1 MRLKFASL
9 TVLVG
14 VGLWVLPSHAQH
26 NGKAE
31 LWLTTADRSSLLIH
45 QTNPLRFQRFTAKPI
60 VIDVDDR
67 QTYQSIDGFG
77 FALTGGSAQLMM
89 HMDPSRRATL
99 LKELFGRD
107 NGEIGVSY
115 LRVSIGSSDMNGFMK
130 SLALATTFPVG
141 ETDPAL
147 VKFNLGQDRE
157 DVIPVLK
164 EILAINPSIKILGS
178 PWTAPSWMKTN
189 DNPKD
194 GSLQAEALRNLR
206 TVFC

>member
-45 QTNPLRFQRFTAKPI
+45 QTNPLRFQRSTAKPI

-115 LRVSIGSSDMNGFMK
+115 LRVSIGSSDMNDHVFTYDD
-130 SLALATTFPVG
+130 LPVG

-164 EILAINPSIKILGS
+164 EILAINPSIKIRRSTLPAPIVMSGAANVATKPGMVTMS
-178 PWTAPSWMKTN
+178 PAVP
-189 DNPKD
+189 
-194 GSLQAEALRNLR
+194 
-206 TVFC
+206 